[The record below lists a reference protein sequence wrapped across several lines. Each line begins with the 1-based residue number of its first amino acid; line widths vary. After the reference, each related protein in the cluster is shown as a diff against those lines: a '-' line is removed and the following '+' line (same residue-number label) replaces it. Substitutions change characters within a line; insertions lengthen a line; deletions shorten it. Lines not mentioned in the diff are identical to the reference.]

1 MRNGHFKRMLWL
13 LLAAAVPAAVMA
25 WLHPRAPAWTRE
37 RAGGVEVGA
46 TWVAARGSMVLWVDA
61 RNELAFRRDAIPGAV
76 NLNEERW
83 DDLFPEFLARW
94 APGRLVVVY
103 CDDRCVASQEVA
115 RRLRGDFQIENVFV
129 LRGGRKSWSAK
140 PSP

>member
-1 MRNGHFKRMLWL
+1 M
-13 LLAAAVPAAVMA
+13 
-25 WLHPRAPAWTRE
+25 
-37 RAGGVEVGA
+37 GGVKFDDAASKSEHVSTVCTAIHIEDDRWFADFIRGLMSDWPDIRHVGA
-46 TWVAARGSMVLWVDA
+46 ASTGTEV
-61 RNELAFRRDAIPGAV
+61 AV

-115 RRLRGDFQIENVFV
+115 RRLRGDF
-129 LRGGRKSWSAK
+129 
-140 PSP
+140 